1 MEGRILLE
9 TRAKQR
15 LFAQALGLPGAEACG
30 ERSIGNSH
38 ALPAIEFPVESDS
51 KRLEHF
57 GPAGVM
63 HAFGIGQDPVEVEQQ
78 RVPAQSAGPAS
89 R

>member
-1 MEGRILLE
+1 
-9 TRAKQR
+9 
-15 LFAQALGLPGAEACG
+15 
-30 ERSIGNSH
+30 
-38 ALPAIEFPVESDS
+38 
-51 KRLEHF
+51 
-57 GPAGVM
+57 VM